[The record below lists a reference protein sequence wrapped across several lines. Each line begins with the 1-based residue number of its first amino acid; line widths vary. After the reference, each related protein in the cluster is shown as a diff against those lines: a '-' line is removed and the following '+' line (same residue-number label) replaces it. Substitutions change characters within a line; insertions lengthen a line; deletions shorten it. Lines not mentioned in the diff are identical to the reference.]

1 MPSKPEKGDLTYL
14 VELAERR
21 VRTLAGSKLYGQPI
35 GSLIGGDSGAVEK
48 EEKRPITI
56 ERLQSLQRQ
65 FLAAKRTG
73 NAAAMQDVQVQFTE
87 AFREYTKNHQA
98 DGVLSQLQNQSGN
111 HEQDIQAE

>member
-1 MPSKPEKGDLTYL
+1 MPSNKEKSDLAYL

-35 GSLIGGDSGAVEK
+35 GSVIGGEEQSAEG
-48 EEKRPITI
+48 EKRPTTI
-56 ERLQSLQRQ
+56 ERLKSLQRQ

-73 NAAAMQDVQVQFTE
+73 NEAAMKDVQAQFTE

-98 DGVLSQLQNQSGN
+98 VGVLSQLQNQSGN
-111 HEQDIQAE
+111 HEQDIQAK

>member
-1 MPSKPEKGDLTYL
+1 MPSKPEKSDLTYL

-35 GSLIGGDSGAVEK
+35 GSVIGGDATPDKS
-48 EEKRPITI
+48 EKRPTTI

-73 NAAAMQDVQVQFTE
+73 NKAAMQDVQAEFTE

-98 DGVLSQLQNQSGN
+98 AGVLSQLQNQTGN
-111 HEQDIQAE
+111 HAQDIQAE